1 MGLFEILPH
10 SKRTLIPI
18 FWILLDHLVEDGAD
32 QRRDLEGRG
41 DRVELRDG
49 GHVDGDMT
57 VNDGRSGAQMMKGSE
72 ADEELE
78 EGHSHRVD
86 V

>member
-1 MGLFEILPH
+1 MEA
-10 SKRTLIPI
+10 
-18 FWILLDHLVEDGAD
+18 GAD
-32 QRRDLEGRG
+32 QRRDLEGRR
-41 DRVELRDG
+41 DRVELGDG

-57 VNDGRSGAQMMKGSE
+57 VNDGRSGAQMMKGSG

-78 EGHSHRVD
+78 EDHSHRVD

>member
-1 MGLFEILPH
+1 M
-10 SKRTLIPI
+10 SI
-18 FWILLDHLVEDGAD
+18 FWVLLDHLVEDVAD
-32 QRRDLEGRG
+32 QRRDLEDRRY
-41 DRVELRDG
+41 RVELIDG
-49 GHVDGDMT
+49 GHVDGDMA

-72 ADEELE
+72 ADEKLE